1 MAVDPTSHLSDETLE
16 RFAMSKLAEPALAP
30 CEEHLLLCHLC
41 QDKLQD
47 MDKYVRAAKSAAAK
61 LPAEPA
67 PLGERIRN
75 ALSGVP
81 RSVWG
86 VGLAAACALLLIVP
100 SRTPPSQAI
109 ELSANRGTEIS
120 TPQVKRGSPVTLQ
133 LDLTDVSASPI
144 YTVEVVNA
152 SGALIWEGKVEPAA
166 NKLTAAVPE
175 QLAAGRYWVRL
186 YGNSL
191 KTDLLREYPLAVK

>member
-1 MAVDPTSHLSDETLE
+1 M
-16 RFAMSKLAEPALAP
+16 
-30 CEEHLLLCHLC
+30 
-41 QDKLQD
+41 
-47 MDKYVRAAKSAAAK
+47 
-61 LPAEPA
+61 
-67 PLGERIRN
+67 
-75 ALSGVP
+75 
-81 RSVWG
+81 
-86 VGLAAACALLLIVP
+86 
-100 SRTPPSQAI
+100 
-109 ELSANRGTEIS
+109 
-120 TPQVKRGSPVTLQ
+120 TLQ